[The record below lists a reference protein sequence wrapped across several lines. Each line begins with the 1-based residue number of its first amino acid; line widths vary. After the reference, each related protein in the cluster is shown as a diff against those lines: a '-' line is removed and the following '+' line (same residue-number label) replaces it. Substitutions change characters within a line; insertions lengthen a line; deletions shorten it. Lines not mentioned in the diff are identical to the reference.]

1 MFSHGLNRFN
11 KHTRTQEKPNHME
24 MTNIQQAAYSIGIS
38 MGQNLNSQGLTLD
51 IDALVDGLSDA
62 VNKRVPKLTPD
73 QMSASFQALE
83 SQMAE
88 QAQEQGAVHEK
99 IGADFLAANK
109 DKDGIQTTESGL
121 QYKILA
127 QGEGEKP
134 TAEDTVVVHYKGTF
148 VDGQQFDS
156 SFDRGQP
163 AEFPLNG
170 VIPGWTEGLQLLNE
184 GGKAELYIPGNL
196 AYGPRGRGEIPPSA
210 TLLFEVELLEIR

>member
-1 MFSHGLNRFN
+1 
-11 KHTRTQEKPNHME
+11 ME
-24 MTNIQQAAYSIGIS
+24 MTNLQQAAYSIGIS

-51 IDALVDGLSDA
+51 FDALVDGLSDA
-62 VNKRVPKLTPD
+62 VNKRTPKLTPD

-83 SQMAE
+83 AQMAE

-109 DKDGIQTTESGL
+109 DKEGVVTTESGL

-127 QGEGEKP
+127 QGEGNKP

-184 GGKAELYIPGNL
+184 GGKAELYIPGDL